1 MVEQALV
8 TRADFP
14 HLVDHTTRWND
25 NDVYGHLNNVV
36 HYELFDSTVNQ
47 WLIKRGLLDVSGSP
61 AIALVVESGCRY
73 LSELKYPGVIT
84 AGLRIA
90 RLGHSSIRYE
100 LALFAEDA
108 MAAAATG
115 HFVHV
120 YVDSQTRRP
129 CPIPDATRAA
139 AADLMI

>member
-1 MVEQALV
+1 MDTALV

-14 HLVDHTTRWND
+14 HLVDHTTRWKD

-47 WLIKRGLLDVSGSP
+47 WLIRRGLLNVTASE
-61 AIALVVESGCRY
+61 AIGVVAESGCRY
-73 LSELKYPGVIT
+73 LAELKYPGVIT

-90 RLGHSSIRYE
+90 RLGTSSIRYE
-100 LALFAEDA
+100 LGLFAEGEEK
-108 MAAAATG
+108 AAAIG

-120 YVDSQTRRP
+120 YVDAKTRKP
-129 CPIPDATRAA
+129 CPIPAETRAA
-139 AADLMI
+139 ASELVV